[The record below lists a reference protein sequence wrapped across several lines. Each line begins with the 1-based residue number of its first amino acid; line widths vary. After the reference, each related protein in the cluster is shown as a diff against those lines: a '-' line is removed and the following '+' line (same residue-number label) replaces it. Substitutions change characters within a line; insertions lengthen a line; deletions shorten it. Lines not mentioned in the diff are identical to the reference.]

1 MKEPTMPRPRI
12 LICDDEEGV
21 RESLR
26 LILEERYDV
35 DVAEGGAE
43 AVAHVAQ
50 QPYQLLFL
58 DIKMPQMDGLETLK
72 RVRKLAPTMPVVIL
86 TAYQSMDIAKQ
97 TLKLGANDYLSK
109 PFDRAQIL
117 DAVKQ
122 LLACEKVQ

>member
-1 MKEPTMPRPRI
+1 MPRPRI